1 MNALLFYLSSHFY
14 QMLSIMEIHIPKVRK
29 IILFRY
35 ALKLKVYSELNICL
49 FLEKLFLDI

>member
-1 MNALLFYLSSHFY
+1 
-14 QMLSIMEIHIPKVRK
+14 MLSIMEIHIPKVRK